1 MHNKRLL
8 AKPVLLIAALLVIYS
23 FIYPSV
29 SEASEQ
35 EIDIET
41 NPNQF
46 LFKVGNLK
54 PGDWMPREITISNEG
69 KRDFNYYSF
78 VEKKHSEK
86 ELFEN
91 LTLSVQDKNNH
102 FLYKGKLAD
111 FKGFPPRFLKSGQSE
126 TLKYTVKMPEE
137 LGNEFQGSAA
147 EALFKFYA
155 EEPDSSV
162 TPPPS
167 DNNDP
172 GAPQHQPGNTP
183 DNSGSIPEQ
192 PQNLDTKHA
201 DHNQTGEKLPDT
213 ASDTYNILLAGVFLT
228 ISGGTL
234 LILQKRK
241 KRESD

>member
-1 MHNKRLL
+1 MHKKRLL
-8 AKPVLLIAALLVIYS
+8 AKPVLIIAALLVIYS

-41 NPNQF
+41 NPDQF

-54 PGDWMPREITISNEG
+54 PGDWMPREITIRNAG

-86 ELFEN
+86 ELFVN

-111 FKGFPPRFLKSGQSE
+111 FKGFPPRFLKSGRSE
-126 TLKYTVKMPEE
+126 TLQYTVKMPEE

-147 EALFKFYA
+147 AALFKFYA
-155 EEPDSSV
+155 QEPDSAV
-162 TPPPS
+162 TPPSGNAGGTSPDHHGS
-167 DNNDP
+167 MP
-172 GAPQHQPGNTP
+172 GQQ
-183 DNSGSIPEQ
+183 
-192 PQNLDTKHA
+192 QNMDTKHA

-213 ASDTYNILLAGVFLT
+213 ATDTYNILLAGVFLT
-228 ISGGTL
+228 LSGGTL

-241 KRESD
+241 KRERH

>member
-8 AKPVLLIAALLVIYS
+8 AKPVLIVAALLVIYS

-35 EIDIET
+35 EIDIAT
-41 NPNQF
+41 SPDQF

-111 FKGFPPRFLKSGQSE
+111 FKGFPPRFLKSGKSE
-126 TLKYTVKMPEE
+126 TLLFTVKMPDE

-147 EALFKFYA
+147 AALFKFYA
-155 EEPDSSV
+155 EEPDSVV
-162 TPPPS
+162 TPPPG

-172 GAPQHQPGNTP
+172 GTPPDQTGSNPGQP
-183 DNSGSIPEQ
+183 GSIPEQ
-192 PQNLDTKHA
+192 PQNADTKHT

-213 ASDTYNILLAGVFLT
+213 ATDTYNILLAGVFLT
-228 ISGGTL
+228 LSGGTL

-241 KRESD
+241 KRERH

>member
-1 MHNKRLL
+1 MHKKRLL
-8 AKPVLLIAALLVIYS
+8 AKPVLIIAALLVIYS

-41 NPNQF
+41 NPDQF

-54 PGDWMPREITISNEG
+54 PGDWMPREITIHNAG

-111 FKGFPPRFLKSGQSE
+111 FKGFPPRFLKSGRSE
-126 TLKYTVKMPEE
+126 TLQYTVKMPGE

-147 EALFKFYA
+147 AALFKFYA
-155 EEPDSSV
+155 EAPDSAV
-162 TPPPS
+162 TPPQG
-167 DNNDP
+167 NDGGTSP
-172 GAPQHQPGNTP
+172 DHHDSNPNQP
-183 DNSGSIPEQ
+183 GSIPEQ
-192 PQNLDTKHA
+192 QQNTDTKHA
-201 DHNQTGEKLPDT
+201 DHNQTGENLPDT
-213 ASDTYNILLAGVFLT
+213 ATDTYNILLAGVFLT
-228 ISGGTL
+228 LSGGTL

-241 KRESD
+241 KREPH